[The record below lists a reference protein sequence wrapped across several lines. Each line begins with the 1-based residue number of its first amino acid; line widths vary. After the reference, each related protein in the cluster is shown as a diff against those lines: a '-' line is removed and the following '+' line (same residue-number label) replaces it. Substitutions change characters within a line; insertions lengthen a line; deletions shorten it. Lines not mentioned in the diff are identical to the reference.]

1 VTLAPRRFFSAGA
14 GIKQPIGSFTV
25 IGSIHMRSMADR
37 PATQNWSPNGGTGT
51 LTATGFTMFDL
62 QAGLRWRNVELVGSI
77 FNLAN
82 VDWRE
87 GQFAVDSRLPGEG
100 PHPPTGIS
108 FTPGIPR
115 TYMGHLAVYW

>member
-1 VTLAPRRFFSAGA
+1 
-14 GIKQPIGSFTV
+14 
-25 IGSIHMRSMADR
+25 ME
-37 PATQNWSPNGGTGT
+37 
-51 LTATGFTMFDL
+51 
-62 QAGLRWRNVELVGSI
+62 AGLRWRNIELLGSI
-77 FNLAN
+77 FNVAN

-100 PHPPTGIS
+100 TGIPNKLPNGKVVVNPPPPTGMS